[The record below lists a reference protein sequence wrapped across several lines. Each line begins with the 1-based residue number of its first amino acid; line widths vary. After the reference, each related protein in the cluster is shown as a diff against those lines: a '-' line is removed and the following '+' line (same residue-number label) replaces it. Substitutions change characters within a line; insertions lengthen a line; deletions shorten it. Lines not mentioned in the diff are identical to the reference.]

1 MMIIRQPTN
10 LMALLLLVI
19 IVIFTSFYPAM
30 GLKGYESNTII
41 ISLSLLFLLSSFF
54 SSSAQRIKR
63 YPLSYISTLLIVF
76 LFGLPWIF
84 LYSRPRYS
92 LSSILLNISGIV
104 LLIGLVLNIKEEE
117 YLIKFLWVALFCAGL
132 MGLIAILQQF
142 QISSF
147 LTPQLNALQMS
158 TGLYGHKNALATYLL
173 LHFPLSIYFYFYS
186 EQTIKNYQHFFIYI
200 NSFNAF

>member
-1 MMIIRQPTN
+1 MILRQHTN
-10 LMALLLLVI
+10 WMALLLLVI

-41 ISLSLLFLLSSFF
+41 ISLSILFLISSFF
-54 SSSAQRIKR
+54 SSNAQRIEG
-63 YPLSYISTLLIVF
+63 YPVSYINTLLVVF
-76 LFGLPWIF
+76 LIWSAFGYF
-84 LYSRPRYS
+84 YTVDQDTS
-92 LSSILLNISGIV
+92 LSSILLNISGII
-104 LLIGLVLNIKEEE
+104 LLVGLVLNIKEEE

-186 EQTIKNYQHFFIYI
+186 E
-200 NSFNAF
+200 